1 MKPTPWTTEAAEPA
15 EKRAAEA
22 LAAARVE
29 PEPWSPAKEREVLA
43 AVRARVEE
51 RPSLAGRLVLFAAV
65 AGASAAAVF
74 FASRL
79 VSSTPPAPPQLL
91 ASADA
96 DYTVTPSAPSQPVA
110 LSVHR
115 GSVHVKRDASG
126 VYTLDAPGLSGRVE
140 ARVFDV
146 QVAGARAELVVE
158 EGSADVV
165 TRDGRTLHIAAGQRI
180 ASDDPRLQPPTPA
193 PQPQPQPQHAST
205 RSPSADLCAAI
216 TDLASRRACYV
227 RVAQGDDLAAQ
238 NAMMELGMLEQDE
251 AHDGASALEYWSA
264 YQKRFPAGA
273 LGPEASVAILG
284 ELLSEQK
291 LVEARKEAESFMA
304 KYPQDGRVGE
314 LRITRASLGCQLR
327 GASGLSELDALE
339 GVAGVDLPSLR
350 LEQGKCEA
358 RLGRH
363 DEAREHW
370 LDAVQRDPNGPHVD
384 ELRRLLGE

>member
-1 MKPTPWTTEAAEPA
+1 MKPTPWTTEAAYSA
-15 EKRAAEA
+15 EKHAAEA

-29 PEPWSPAKEREVLA
+29 PEPWSQAKEREVLA

-51 RPSLAGRLVLFAAV
+51 KPSLAGRLVLFAAV
-65 AGASAAAVF
+65 AGASAAAVLLISKQL
-74 FASRL
+74 ASA
-79 VSSTPPAPPQLL
+79 PPALV

-96 DYTVTPSAPSQPVA
+96 DYSVTPSAPAQPAA
-110 LSVHR
+110 LSVRR
-115 GSVHVKRDASG
+115 GAVHVKRNVPVA
-126 VYTLDAPGLSGRVE
+126 YTLDAPGLRGRIE
-140 ARVFDV
+140 ARVFEV

-158 EGSADVV
+158 EGSADVI
-165 TRDGRTLHIAAGQRI
+165 TRDGRTLHLAAGQRI

-193 PQPQPQPQHAST
+193 PQPQPQPAPPHASM

-238 NAMMELGMLEQDE
+238 NAMLELGMLEQDE
-251 AHDGASALEYWSA
+251 AHDGASALEYWRA

-291 LVEARKEAESFMA
+291 LADARKEAESFVA
-304 KYPQDGRVGE
+304 RYPQDGRAGE
-314 LRITRASLGCQLR
+314 LRIKRASLGCQLH

-339 GVAGVDLPSLR
+339 GMAGVELPSLR

-358 RLGRH
+358 RLGRN

-370 LDAVQRDPNGPHVD
+370 LDAIQREPSGPHVD